1 MCISLFILIV
11 DNLTILEII
20 HTAVASFN
28 PDSFFDMR
36 ALYFLEEA
44 GIPVMSMLNNY
55 THYIQKMLGLPMTC
69 NQDLFNYW
77 ISSVWQVSPTWKNL
91 LDILRILNLDDLA
104 QQIESYLSGATDLS
118 PAGGSD
124 GTKEIYIPLIR
135 DTIPGS
141 IHA

>member
-1 MCISLFILIV
+1 M
-11 DNLTILEII
+11 DNLTVFEII
-20 HTAVASFN
+20 PTAVASFN

-55 THYIQKMLGLPMTC
+55 THHIQNILGLPMTH

-77 ISSVWQVSPTWKNL
+77 ISSVWQVSPTWQNL

-104 QQIESYLSGATDLS
+104 QQIEFYLNGATENLS
-118 PAGGSD
+118 PVRRTD
-124 GTKEIYIPLIR
+124 GEETSL
-135 DTIPGS
+135 
-141 IHA
+141 